1 MKKLSLILFVMIC
14 SIVFPTAA
22 REAVAAAQTHIYL
35 DGLALEQ
42 PAGAEAGLVSGK
54 VMVPL
59 RVVAEGLGFEVA
71 WEKTSGTATIK
82 QDDTELKLVVGQ
94 ATGLVDGEKVELD
107 VAPLLKNERTLVPL
121 RFVSE
126 QMGLEVSWDNVTKSA
141 YLNHP
146 DSGESS
152 EVVPGTS
159 SPSPEQDQP
168 VTVPVEQPEGKDG
181 DTSSPDSGSTD
192 GGDFSE
198 LALIQGISFSENRL
212 MFAVSGKVTPNVFTM
227 TGPDRLV
234 VDIPNAAYAEHFD
247 NNFPLDETGQGELTV
262 LEYPDVSKVR
272 YSLFSTDPSTVRIVV
287 DLNHKMQYHVN
298 NDGSGLVTVE
308 LTADNA
314 APGYGLG
321 LDGKPVVVIDAG
333 HGGTQPGAISLTKKP
348 EKDFTLAV
356 ALKVEALLQQEPN
369 IDFVLTRDT
378 DVTMS
383 LQERVK
389 IANDLGADVFVSIH
403 GNSIDPPSNPSGSE
417 TYYTREE
424 SIPLADIMHRHLVD
438 ATGLTD
444 RKVRYS
450 SLHVTRETLMPAVLL
465 EAGYLSNKNDE
476 ALMYTEAFQQRV
488 AEGIV
493 AGIKEYFGL

>member
-14 SIVFPTAA
+14 SIVFPAAA

-35 DGLALEQ
+35 DGQALEQ
-42 PAGAEAGLVSGK
+42 PAGAEAGLVGDK

-94 ATGLVDGEKVELD
+94 ATGLVDGEKIELD
-107 VAPLLKNERTLVPL
+107 EAPLIKSERTLVPL

-126 QMGLEVSWDNVTKSA
+126 QMGLEVSWNNVTKSA

-146 DSGESS
+146 NSGQSS
-152 EVVPGTS
+152 EIVPGTS
-159 SPSPEQDQP
+159 SPGPVDES
-168 VTVPVEQPEGKDG
+168 VTVPVNEPPAD
-181 DTSSPDSGSTD
+181 DTDVSIPDSGSSD
-192 GGDFSE
+192 EESNLSG
-198 LALIQGISFSENRL
+198 LALIHGISFSENRL
-212 MFAVSGKVTPNVFTM
+212 LLVVSGTVEPHVSVM
-227 TGPDRLV
+227 TEPDRIV
-234 VDIPNAAYAEHFD
+234 VDLPNANYAEYFE
-247 NNFPLDETGQGELTV
+247 NNFPSDVTGQREMV
-262 LEYPDVSKVR
+262 LENSDVSKIR
-272 YSLFSTDPSTVRIVV
+272 HSLFNSDPSTVRIVL
-287 DLNHKMQYHVN
+287 DLNHKMQYRVN

-308 LTADNA
+308 LMADTT
-314 APGYGLG
+314 APGHDLG

-356 ALKVEALLQQEPN
+356 ALKVEALLQQESG

-383 LQERVK
+383 LQDRVK
-389 IANDLGADVFVSIH
+389 IANELGADAFVSIH

-417 TYYTREE
+417 TYYTRKE
-424 SIPLADIMHRHLVD
+424 SLPLANIMHRHLVE

-444 RKVRYS
+444 RKVRNS

-465 EAGYLSNKNDE
+465 EAGYLSNENDE
-476 ALMYTEAFQQRV
+476 ALMYTEAFQQRL